1 MAEVKI
7 IDIDGVQWEMKDQ
20 IARNDITTIK
30 EQLQTNTTAIE
41 NINEKVKPTF
51 RAVNNVKKIK
61 VYSYN
66 TCFASGYVEGVGA
79 YMAILSSHSAPK
91 LEVIDLSGEL
101 SKHISITPLG
111 DFEFELSLDGP
122 INVFGFIENA
132 SQN

>member
-1 MAEVKI
+1 MAEVKT

-20 IARNDITTIK
+20 TARDNITTIK
-30 EQLQTNTTAIE
+30 EQLQINTTAIE
-41 NINEKVKPTF
+41 NISEKIKPTF

-66 TCFASGYVEGVGA
+66 TCFASGYIQAVGA
-79 YMAILSSHSAPK
+79 YMAILSSHSAPR
-91 LEVIDLSGEL
+91 LDVIDLYGDL

-111 DFEFELSLDGP
+111 PFEFELSLDGP

-132 SQN
+132 S